1 MKTTHSPVTTTAD
14 EDTDMLVEEV
24 TPDVASCGG
33 WWDSGDARELFAP
46 RNLLYDANCNVKAI
60 VLERIEILESVN
72 HLAANWMNVTETMCT
87 SSVKTAITRNVMSS
101 SLDLKVCM

>member
-1 MKTTHSPVTTTAD
+1 MKTMHSPVTTTAD
-14 EDTDMLVEEV
+14 EDTDMLVKEV

-33 WWDSGDARELFAP
+33 WWDSGDARKLFAS
-46 RNLLYDANCNVKAI
+46 RKLYDANCDVKAI